1 MTPAQAVQ
9 AQRSAEIALEL
20 VRAGMA
26 PPNLLADLVEQ
37 MPGREV
43 REFLRAVQK
52 AIEQGAQLSTT
63 SNKSLGI
70 APVV

>member
-1 MTPAQAVQ
+1 MSPAQVIQ
-9 AQRSAEIALEL
+9 TQRSAEIALEL

-43 REFLRAVQK
+43 REFMRVVQK
-52 AIEQGAQLSTT
+52 ALERHNLPQANP
-63 SNKSLGI
+63 NK
-70 APVV
+70 P